1 MGAELRYAKVVD
13 MESFQRHG
21 KEIHPAL
28 DSGVERSA
36 EEPGTVKPF
45 LVLRAWDDFDAM
57 TETWTIREPHGRTVY
72 GPVTREVRAEQSE
85 LADEV
90 VDMQVEFDA
99 DGYQLVLEVDG
110 GEVARA
116 DFPVHAPGTF
126 EPAG

>member
-13 MESFQRHG
+13 LESFQRHG
-21 KEIHPAL
+21 KEVHPAL
-28 DSGVERSA
+28 EPGVERSA
-36 EEPGTVKPF
+36 DNPATVKPF
-45 LVLRAWDDFDAM
+45 LVLRAWDDFNAM
-57 TETWTIREPHGRTVY
+57 TETWRIREPSGRTVY
-72 GPVTREVRAEQSE
+72 GPVTREVLAEESE

-90 VDMQVEFDA
+90 VDLRVDYDA